1 LTQKVVKVT
10 LKERLNEDMKTAM
23 KAREELRLSVL
34 RLARASLVNAEI
46 AKGTELDDAG
56 VVEVLEKEAK
66 KRRES
71 IAEFTKAGR
80 TDLADKEQ
88 KELEILTAYLPQQMS
103 AEELRAVVRECIA
116 EVGATS
122 PKDMGAVM
130 KVLMPKIRGR
140 ADGKAANQIV
150 QEMLA

>member
-1 LTQKVVKVT
+1 MR
-10 LKERLNEDMKTAM
+10 LKERLNEDMKAAM

-34 RLARASLVNAEI
+34 RLARAAIVNAEV
-46 AKGTELDDAG
+46 AKGTELDEAG

-88 KELEILTAYLPQQMS
+88 KELEILTAYLPQPMS

-116 EVGATS
+116 AVGATS
-122 PKDMGAVM
+122 PKDIGAVM

>member
-1 LTQKVVKVT
+1 MT
-10 LKERLNEDMKTAM
+10 LKERLNEDMKAAM

-34 RLARASLVNAEI
+34 RLARAAIVNAEV
-46 AKGTELDDAG
+46 AKGAELDDAG

-71 IAEFTKAGR
+71 IEEFTKAGR
-80 TDLADKEQ
+80 ADLAEKEQ
-88 KELEILTAYLPQQMS
+88 KELDILTAYLPQAMS
-103 AEELRAVVRECIA
+103 TEELRALVRECIA

-122 PKDMGAVM
+122 RKDIGAVM